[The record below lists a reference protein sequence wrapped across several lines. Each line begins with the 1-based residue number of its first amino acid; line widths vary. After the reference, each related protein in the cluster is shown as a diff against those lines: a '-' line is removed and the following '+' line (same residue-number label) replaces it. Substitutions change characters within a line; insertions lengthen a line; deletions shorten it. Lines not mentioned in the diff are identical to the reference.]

1 LDNIALLANDIAQWL
16 TRKSGVNDVQ
26 PPRLTPASAPRSRF
40 SRPPFRPAPAQPAF
54 ELRFTFKGE
63 HRVFRYFIEE
73 FDDATTARQML
84 QVHTNGNLLIR
95 VPNDA
100 GVPMHNDIY
109 YGNRT
114 EAAAALGKAA
124 PSV

>member
-1 LDNIALLANDIAQWL
+1 LDNIAVLANDIALWL
-16 TRKSGVNDVQ
+16 RRKSGVADVQ
-26 PPRLTPASAPRSRF
+26 TLRPTPKPAARSRF
-40 SRPPFRPAPAQPAF
+40 PRPPFRPAAALPAF

-73 FDDATTARQML
+73 FDDATTAREML
-84 QVHTNGNLLIR
+84 QVHTNGELLIR
-95 VPNDA
+95 VPNSA
-100 GVPMHNDIY
+100 GFPRENDIY

-114 EAAAALGKAA
+114 EAAAVLGKAA